1 MILKKCTTSFIIEH
15 NAKFIF
21 LEKWANVVLH
31 FVHEFTDGMND
42 KQDVDYLAF
51 EASLK
56 AEVRKISFTGFVQ
69 ITEQ

>member
-1 MILKKCTTSFIIEH
+1 MLDLFFS
-15 NAKFIF
+15 
-21 LEKWANVVLH
+21 EKWANVVLH
-31 FVHEFTDGMND
+31 FDHEFTDGMND